1 MTANQEKIA
10 IYIYACD
17 HNLIWSETMLIKV
30 GQEREKYIYVQI
42 ADKFLTKVKQ
52 SHIYKTQSFYNKDV
66 L

>member
-42 ADKFLTKVKQ
+42 TDKFLTKVKQ
-52 SHIYKTQSFYNKDV
+52 LHI
-66 L
+66 